1 MNALLLALALGQ
13 LPETRPVVVAP
24 AETLTVELWGDSTAR
39 AVVLIADFLGSSY
52 TFRHVAP
59 VVAERGYRV
68 VVIEPLA
75 IGTSSRPKRAD
86 YSLSAQALRVA
97 AVLDSCGVR
106 LAIVAGQGTN
116 AAVAVRL
123 AASRPDQVARLVL
136 LEGGGSERA
145 AGPGF
150 RRAMQNSAG
159 LQFFPGL
166 IRAAIRKG
174 LISASG
180 DASWVTNEVVHE
192 YTRGAASDLSA
203 TVDAFRAVAKAKE
216 PSAIADQVR
225 KVTVPVHLLLG
236 GAKHA
241 AGPPAEEI
249 RMLSV
254 GLPGMTIETVTGA
267 GHHLAEERPDRVVEA
282 LTGVP
287 GPNAPAAST
296 ISSIQVR
303 NVIEPSPR
311 EVPQ

>member
-1 MNALLLALALGQ
+1 MNALVLALALGQ
-13 LPETRPVVVAP
+13 LPEAQRVVVAP
-24 AETLTVELWGDSTAR
+24 AETLTVESWGQPVTGT
-39 AVVLIADFLGSSY
+39 VVLIADFLGSAY

-59 VVAERGYRV
+59 LVAERGYRV

-75 IGTSSRPKRAD
+75 IGTSSRPKRSD
-86 YSLSAQALRVA
+86 YSLNAQALRVA
-97 AVLDSCGVR
+97 AVLDTCGVR

-123 AASRPDQVARLVL
+123 AAARPDQVARLVL

-180 DASWVTNEVVHE
+180 DASWVTNEVVLE

-203 TVDAFRAVAKAKE
+203 TLDAFRAVAKAKE

-225 KVTVPVHLLLG
+225 LVSVPVLLLLG
-236 GAKHA
+236 GAKHS
-241 AGPPAEEI
+241 AGPPADEV
-249 RMLSV
+249 RMLAT
-254 GLPGMTIETVTGA
+254 GFPEMTIDTVPGA
-267 GHHLAEERPDRVVEA
+267 GHHLAEERPDVVVGA
-282 LTGVP
+282 LIGASAV
-287 GPNAPAAST
+287 AAA
-296 ISSIQVR
+296 IAR
-303 NVIEPSPR
+303 
-311 EVPQ
+311 

>member
-1 MNALLLALALGQ
+1 MVSDW
-13 LPETRPVVVAP
+13 P
-24 AETLTVELWGDSTAR
+24 
-39 AVVLIADFLGSSY
+39 
-52 TFRHVAP
+52 
-59 VVAERGYRV
+59 
-68 VVIEPLA
+68 
-75 IGTSSRPKRAD
+75 SSRA
-86 YSLSAQALRVA
+86 
-97 AVLDSCGVR
+97 
-106 LAIVAGQGTN
+106 QGTN

-123 AASRPDQVARLVL
+123 AAARPDQVARLVL

-180 DASWVTNEVVHE
+180 DASWVTNEVVLE

-203 TVDAFRAVAKAKE
+203 TLDAFRAVAKAKE

-225 KVTVPVHLLLG
+225 KVSVPVHLLLG
-236 GAKHA
+236 GAKHS

-254 GLPGMTIETVTGA
+254 GLPGMTIDTVTGA

-282 LTGVP
+282 LIGASAV
-287 GPNAPAAST
+287 AAA
-296 ISSIQVR
+296 VAR
-303 NVIEPSPR
+303 
-311 EVPQ
+311 